1 MSLKEI
7 LTDKKKLDWLCKA
20 AFDVVDTDKS
30 GFLDKI
36 ELEAVMSSVASELG
50 MPKSSKEDVDGILK
64 ELDKN
69 DLGKVGLGD
78 FRVMVEQILTQIV
91 EEEQMSSRE
100 RGAN

>member
-7 LTDKKKLDWLCKA
+7 LNDKKKLDWLCKA

-36 ELEAVMSSVASELG
+36 ELEAVMFSVASELG
-50 MPKSSKEDVDGILK
+50 MPKSNKDDVESILK

-69 DLGKVGLGD
+69 DIGKVGLND
-78 FRVMVEQILTQIV
+78 FRIMVEQILKEIV
-91 EEEQMSSRE
+91 EEEDNGGKPKE
-100 RGAN
+100 H